1 MKKMSLLILSTFILA
16 SCGTDDNL
24 NTINNSVAS
33 ANQNVSSLSN
43 KKMSKTQFT
52 EKLASKLH
60 DIWREPRKKS
70 DGTYEPRLKDTKDE
84 KWIKANN
91 KKQVDIA
98 NTDYEDLPE
107 DWKKENRDSALV
119 ATNIVFKAVAN
130 KTKMNDKFI
139 EEASASIHAEWL
151 KRNEW
156 AKGGE
161 LDVPYSKLIEAEKA
175 KDRNIIKLAIALK
188 TIDDAEI

>member
-1 MKKMSLLILSTFILA
+1 MKKISFLILSTIILS
-16 SCGTDDNL
+16 SCGTNESLTDANAL
-24 NTINNSVAS
+24 MTAP
-33 ANQNVSSLSN
+33 NQNVNSLSS
-43 KKMSKTQFT
+43 KKMSKNQFT

-70 DGTYEPRLKDTKDE
+70 DGTYEPRIKDTKDE

-98 NTDYEDLPE
+98 NTNYENLPE

-130 KTKMNDKFI
+130 KTNMDEKFV
-139 EEASASIHAEWL
+139 EEASASIHVEWL
-151 KRNEW
+151 KRNTW

-161 LDVPYSKLIEAEKA
+161 LDIPYSKLPEVEKA

-188 TIDDAEI
+188 TIDDIEI